1 MENVYYDEWFF
12 KKCSKHI
19 AIFQEKERKTKN
31 KRNLIFLKFKRKLQF
46 ILRQKPEICH
56 DVVFKELILN
66 QFKMLSV
73 SSIRFSFVE

>member
-1 MENVYYDEWFF
+1 MLYYDERFF
-12 KKCSKHI
+12 KKRSKHI

-31 KRNLIFLKFKRKLQF
+31 KRNLLYLKFKRKLQF

>member
-1 MENVYYDEWFF
+1 MLYYDEWFF
-12 KKCSKHI
+12 KKRSKHI

-31 KRNLIFLKFKRKLQF
+31 KRNLLYLKLKRKLQF

>member
-1 MENVYYDEWFF
+1 MLYYDEWFF
-12 KKCSKHI
+12 KKRSKYI

-31 KRNLIFLKFKRKLQF
+31 KRNLLYLKFKRKLQF